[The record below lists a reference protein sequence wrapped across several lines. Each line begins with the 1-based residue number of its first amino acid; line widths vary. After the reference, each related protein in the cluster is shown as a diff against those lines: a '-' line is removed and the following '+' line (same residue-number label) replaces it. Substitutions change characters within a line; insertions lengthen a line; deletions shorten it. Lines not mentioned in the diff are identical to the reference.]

1 MAPRVSLAIIT
12 LNEADCIERCIGS
25 CRGLADEV
33 VVVDSGSTD
42 GTVERARALGAR
54 VEMHPF
60 DHFGAQKNR
69 AVDLAGGDWI
79 LNLDADEWLG
89 DDLRAEIADALAA
102 PEADLIGWS
111 FPRHNRICGRW
122 PRFGGWRERSKFRL
136 WRRGAVRWAGSV
148 HEWGEPQFPGRI
160 GRLAAPLLHDL
171 GDDWSAYLR
180 SQAAYADRQARQMA
194 ERGRHAGPLAPQAH
208 AAWAFVRSLV
218 FQGGLLMGGF
228 GWRTAHARGSYAA
241 RKWRT
246 LRASM
251 AHLSVVAMAAAACL
265 SRASVAQ
272 DDGMFTGRPGAVTTF
287 RPCESTHPPANFV
300 PRSVEFPRG
309 PWRGVASGSGQA
321 PAIGEQAVPGPG
333 GQSGARNVAF
343 DAGGTPSREDV
354 SLLELPMSVRP
365 GQAYTFSF
373 SVRGPEGSF
382 IACRAVAGAGYSR
395 IPLNGRW
402 QRVSITEV
410 AGAQSRT
417 SLRIGLA
424 AHEAGEPTLPG
435 RVEVQLWGPQLE
447 ATRRSSPYSPTT
459 GDEVAAAAVAA
470 ALPLRLA
477 APDTP
482 RWECVGSEDGTP
494 KLLVEGEA
502 VNLLR
507 WSARFDR
514 SPWRAEG
521 LMRIVPAGTSPI
533 GLPDAR
539 RLVESDGSGT
549 HGVEQSFE
557 CRAGPHTASIFLR
570 AGARTSAELSLDMP
584 GATASRR
591 VDLRAAAPAGPPT
604 GDGGNGI
611 TAIGEGWFRVSVT
624 ATATAPGIATV
635 RLRLLQSHD
644 GSPEYVGDGKS
655 WLSAW
660 GAQVEPG
667 PRATS
672 HIPTFYVPETRG
684 ADAMVTG
691 PAPAARA
698 H

>member
-54 VEMHPF
+54 VEFHPF

-69 AVDLAGGDWI
+69 AVELASGDWI

-89 DDLRAEIADALAA
+89 DDLRAEIAGALAA
-102 PEADLIGWS
+102 AEADLIGWS

-148 HEWGEPQFPGRI
+148 HEWGEPQLPGRI

-171 GDDWSAYLR
+171 GDDWHAYLR
-180 SQAAYADRQARQMA
+180 SQAAYADRQAQQMA
-194 ERGRHAGPLAPQAH
+194 ERGRRAGPLAPPAH
-208 AAWAFVRSLV
+208 ATWAFVRSLV
-218 FQGGLLMGGF
+218 LQGGLLMGGF
-228 GWRTAHARGSYAA
+228 GWRTACARGAYTA

-246 LRASM
+246 LREYVAQ
-251 AHLSVVAMAAAACL
+251 LSILVMAAAACL
-265 SRASVAQ
+265 TRTSAAQ
-272 DDGMFTGRPGAVTTF
+272 DAGIAVLRPGAVATF
-287 RPCESTHPPANFV
+287 RPCDYTHSPTNFV

-309 PWRGVASGSGQA
+309 PWMGIASGSGQA
-321 PAIGEQAVPGPG
+321 PAIAEQAVPGPG

-343 DAGGTPSREDV
+343 DAGGTPSRADT

-410 AGAQSRT
+410 AGAASRT

-424 AHEAGEPTLPG
+424 AHEAGEPALPG

-447 ATRRSSPYSPTT
+447 ATRRSSPYSPTV
-459 GDEVAAAAVAA
+459 GDEVAAAAAA
-470 ALPLRLA
+470 AAVPLRLA
-477 APDTP
+477 PPDTP
-482 RWECVGSEDGTP
+482 RWECVGSPGGTP
-494 KLLVEGEA
+494 RLLVEGEA
-502 VNLLR
+502 TNLIR

-514 SPWRAEG
+514 RPWRTEG
-521 LMRIVPAGTSPI
+521 LRQIMPGGTSPD
-533 GLPDAR
+533 GMPGAQ
-539 RLVESDGSGT
+539 RLVESDGDEG
-549 HGVEQSFE
+549 HGVDQPFGCES
-557 CRAGPHTASIFLR
+557 GPYTASVFLR
-570 AGARTSAELSLDMP
+570 AGTRACAVLSLELP
-584 GATASRR
+584 GATASTR
-591 VDLRAAAPAGPPT
+591 VDLSAPAPAEPV
-604 GDGGNGI
+604 DGRDGSEIVN
-611 TAIGEGWFRVSVT
+611 IGEGWVRVSVT
-624 ATATAPGIATV
+624 ASAAAAGIATV
-635 RLRLLQSHD
+635 RLRFIPSGD
-644 GSPEYVGDGKS
+644 ATPEYKGDGKG

-660 GAQVEPG
+660 GAQVEAG

-684 ADAMVTG
+684 ADIVVTG